1 MKAGWVETKLADAV
15 TLNYGKAL
23 AKDQRSP
30 EGSVPVYGA
39 NGVMDWSDHQLTEGP
54 SLVIGRK
61 GSAGEI
67 TRVDGPFW
75 PSDVTYFTS
84 HDQNRLNFDFMHYAL
99 SMLNLPSM
107 ARGVKPGINRNDVY
121 GLTISLPPLEEQQRI
136 VAVLDD
142 AFEGLARARAHA
154 EANLQN
160 ARDLF
165 VQELGQIFSAGKHGW
180 KKSTIEELCTIRSGT
195 TVPKSQEKPSGDVP
209 YVKVAD
215 MNLIENTGGILTSSR
230 FLKMGD
236 VSDRKI
242 IPAGATIFPKRGGA
256 IMTNKKRKVLKDIC
270 ADLNV
275 MAVIPGAD
283 IDEDFLH
290 FFFLSLDMR
299 KIGSGSAI
307 PQINNYDIYPL
318 SLSYPPDLNQQA
330 QVAETLQILRDQT
343 IHLTESYEIKLQD
356 LDDLRQ
362 SLLQKAFA
370 GELT

>member
-1 MKAGWVETKLADAV
+1 
-15 TLNYGKAL
+15 
-23 AKDQRSP
+23 
-30 EGSVPVYGA
+30 
-39 NGVMDWSDHQLTEGP
+39 
-54 SLVIGRK
+54 
-61 GSAGEI
+61 
-67 TRVDGPFW
+67 
-75 PSDVTYFTS
+75 
-84 HDQNRLNFDFMHYAL
+84 
-99 SMLNLPSM
+99 
-107 ARGVKPGINRNDVY
+107 
-121 GLTISLPPLEEQQRI
+121 
-136 VAVLDD
+136 
-142 AFEGLARARAHA
+142 
-154 EANLQN
+154 
-160 ARDLF
+160 
-165 VQELGQIFSAGKHGW
+165 
-180 KKSTIEELCTIRSGT
+180 
-195 TVPKSQEKPSGDVP
+195 
-209 YVKVAD
+209 
-215 MNLIENTGGILTSSR
+215 
-230 FLKMGD
+230 
-236 VSDRKI
+236 
-242 IPAGATIFPKRGGA
+242 
-256 IMTNKKRKVLKDIC
+256 MTNKKRKVLKDIC